1 MMMYMAMKHIHLVAI
16 ALSVL
21 LFVTRYIM
29 MMANSSL
36 LNKKFFKVTPHIVD
50 TILLASGVA
59 LIFIT
64 GFMPFT
70 AANGW
75 LTEKLTC
82 VLAYIALGYV
92 TLHMGK
98 NKVFKTF
105 AFLGALGWVFLAAQ
119 LAVTKT
125 SILG

>member
-1 MMMYMAMKHIHLVAI
+1 MMYTVMLYIHLTAI

-21 LFVTRYIM
+21 LFTSRFAMVMT
-29 MMANSSL
+29 NSAMI
-36 LNKKFFKVTPHIVD
+36 NKKFFKITPHVID
-50 TILLASGVA
+50 TIMLASGIS

-64 GFMPFT
+64 GFIPFT
-70 AANGW
+70 AGNGW

-82 VLAYIALGYV
+82 VFAYLALGYF
-92 TLHMGK
+92 TLHHGK

-105 AFLGALGWVFLAAQ
+105 AFLGAIGWLVLAAQ
-119 LAVTKT
+119 LAITKT